1 VRHARDAPPLHYNV
15 AMPRYVDSLPGG
27 AEGWREVWRD
37 DLRYRSKSALSRLFE
52 RGGRLL
58 RKAIGPDLDRQKDFN
73 LASLDLLDDVRTAAD
88 QVRADLRGD
97 VERLDAD
104 LRSAIVRDVTAVREL
119 VTIAVRRNDA
129 LIEALDQKIETL
141 AVRVRDL
148 TNPLVHRTDGGAT
161 QSAAIDPADFLYRR
175 LEDRL
180 RGSETTVAELLR
192 PYAEMARE
200 HAPLVDVGCGR
211 GELLELCHAAGIAAR
226 GFDTNERSVAD
237 LRVRGLKADL
247 AAIPGCF
254 SGLEDESV
262 GSVAAIHVVEHLP
275 LDAFT
280 ALFRE
285 SFRVLKAGG
294 LLMIETPNAESIAMA
309 STDFWRDPSHLAP
322 RHPAA
327 LTVLGREHGFALEEL
342 RAIHPFPD
350 SKRFVASV
358 DDPVSLRNLVEAL
371 NDRLYGGQDLR
382 VVFRK

>member
-1 VRHARDAPPLHYNV
+1 
-15 AMPRYVDSLPGG
+15 MPRYVDSPPGG
-27 AEGWREVWRD
+27 AEGWRQVWRE
-37 DLRYRSKSALSRLFE
+37 DLRYRGSKPSLQRLFE
-52 RGGRLL
+52 WGGRLF
-58 RKAIGPDLDRQKDFN
+58 RRGIGPDLDRQRDFN
-73 LASLDLLDDVRTAAD
+73 LAALDLLDDVRAAAG
-88 QVRADLRGD
+88 QVRSDLRGD

-104 LRSAIVRDVTAVREL
+104 LRQAMAREIAAVRDL
-119 VTIAVRRNDA
+119 IPIAIRRNDA

-148 TNPLVHRTDGGAT
+148 TNPLVQRSPAGVPAGE
-161 QSAAIDPADFLYRR
+161 IDPADFIYRR

-180 RGSETTVAELLR
+180 RGSEISVQKLLQ
-192 PYAEMARE
+192 PYAELARD
-200 HAPLVDVGCGR
+200 HAPLIDVGCGR
-211 GELLELCHAAGIAAR
+211 GELLELCRAAGIVAR

-237 LRVRGLKADL
+237 LRARGLNADL

-254 SGLEDESV
+254 SGIEEGSI
-262 GSVAAIHVVEHLP
+262 GSVAAIHVVEHLA
-275 LDAFT
+275 LTALT

-285 SFRVLKAGG
+285 SFRVLAAGG

-309 STDFWRDPSHLAP
+309 ATDFWRDPSHLAP

-350 SKRFVASV
+350 AKRFVAST
-358 DDPVSLRNLVEAL
+358 DDPESLRNLVDAL

>member
-1 VRHARDAPPLHYNV
+1 
-15 AMPRYVDSLPGG
+15 MPRYVDSPPGG

-37 DLRYRSKSALSRLFE
+37 DLRYRGARSPVQRLFE
-52 RGGRLL
+52 WGGRLF
-58 RKAIGPDLDRQKDFN
+58 RRGIGPELDRQRDFN
-73 LASLDLLDDVRTAAD
+73 LATLDLLSDVRAAAD
-88 QVRADLRGD
+88 EVRSDLRGD
-97 VERLDAD
+97 IERLHAD
-104 LRSAIVRDVTAVREL
+104 LRDALLRETGAVRDL
-119 VTIAVRRNDA
+119 IPIAVRRSDA
-129 LIEALDQKIETL
+129 LTLALDQKIETL

-148 TNPLVHRTDGGAT
+148 TNPLVHRAAEGPALE
-161 QSAAIDPADFLYRR
+161 AIDPGDFLYRR

-180 RGSETTVAELLR
+180 RGSETSVADLLR
-192 PYAEMARE
+192 PYAELARD

-211 GELLELCHAAGIAAR
+211 GELLELCHTAAIAAR

-237 LRVRGLKADL
+237 LRARGLTADL
-247 AAIPGCF
+247 AAIPDCF
-254 SGLEDESV
+254 LDIADGTA

-275 LDAFT
+275 LRALV

-285 SFRVLKAGG
+285 SYRVLAAGG

-327 LTVLGREHGFALEEL
+327 LTVLAREHGFALEEL

-350 SKRFVASV
+350 AKRFVASEG
-358 DDPVSLRNLVEAL
+358 DPLSFRNLVDAL
-371 NDRLYGGQDLR
+371 NERLYGGQDLR

>member
-1 VRHARDAPPLHYNV
+1 
-15 AMPRYVDSLPGG
+15 MPRYVDSPPGG
-27 AEGWREVWRD
+27 AEGWREVWRE
-37 DLRYRSKSALSRLFE
+37 DLRYRGAKSPLQRLFE
-52 RGGRLL
+52 WGGRLF
-58 RKAIGPDLDRQKDFN
+58 RRGIGPDLDRQRDFN
-73 LASLDLLDDVRTAAD
+73 LAALDLVDDVRAAAGH
-88 QVRADLRGD
+88 VRSDLRGD

-104 LRSAIVRDVTAVREL
+104 LREALAREIAAVRDL
-119 VTIAVRRNDA
+119 IPITIRRNDA

-141 AVRVRDL
+141 AVRIRDL
-148 TNPLVHRTDGGAT
+148 TNPLVQRPAAAAT
-161 QSAAIDPADFLYRR
+161 QAAIDPADFIYRR

-180 RGSETTVAELLR
+180 RGSETTVQELLR
-192 PYAEMARE
+192 PYAELARS

-211 GELLELCHAAGIAAR
+211 GELLELCRAEGIEAR

-237 LRVRGLKADL
+237 LRARDLVADL
-247 AAIPGCF
+247 AAIPAGF
-254 SGLEDESV
+254 SGIEERSL

-275 LDAFT
+275 LDALT

-285 SFRVLKAGG
+285 SFRVLVPGG

-309 STDFWRDPSHLAP
+309 ATDFWRDPSHLAP

-350 SKRFVASV
+350 AKRFVASD
-358 DDPVSLRNLVEAL
+358 DDPASLHNLVDAL

-382 VVFRK
+382 IVFRK